1 MILCFQLDTKK
12 EAENK
17 VTKLGSPAEMV
28 EEESTLDGPRPRRN
42 PKPSKKKLAALEDTD
57 GNADEKQEL
66 VVSQRRENMKRK
78 ADVESTD
85 EEIVSGKE
93 EMVSQKQKRKKSRKQ
108 DRKSNVT
115 EVASGQ
121 EQTVP
126 QKKKSNRK
134 AVVNH
139 ENEIVAVANA
149 KRVQNLLT
157 RRQHVTVSDEDNLV
171 RTEIIEVEDE
181 GKESGSEETSDLAQK
196 KRFVQNLPASP
207 RSSDGDF
214 SLPQHHQSL
223 GATNSSPPLH
233 QASGSNFHSPQ
244 QAPQFSR
251 GNFNS
256 PEYQQP
262 PQYSVGNFNLHQ
274 HQHSPQFSGGN
285 FNSPQHQAP
294 AVANSSTPLHCGNFS
309 SPQQPHNYLSSDK
322 RHRQASDSK
331 YTYGLPYQPQAT
343 TLRPSALPHCDQATP
358 KRGFSFFESLQ
369 HCSDFDVSDLDLP
382 MNPTSHVEA
391 RSHITRDGTQ
401 QSEALFNN
409 LHTACSSCQPLLMSL
424 HKRLSSLEAEFE
436 KLKRKQ
442 RKGKAVLENE
452 VAGKENPNEER
463 FNGITKEALGK
474 SIDDSSDIKTAVET
488 LSKQLF
494 TSNELKTSSVTGF
507 QCNKDYEARPGLSP
521 SRRSLLES
529 MVLKKGFPGAS
540 RSSVRKDL
548 GLVLKKARA
557 NNKENNKARC
567 KNGQEQRQL

>member
-1 MILCFQLDTKK
+1 
-12 EAENK
+12 
-17 VTKLGSPAEMV
+17 MV
-28 EEESTLDGPRPRRN
+28 EEESTLDGPRPQRN

-66 VVSQRRENMKRK
+66 VVSQRQENMKRK

-93 EMVSQKQKRKKSRKQ
+93 EMESQKQKRKKSRKQ
-108 DRKSNVT
+108 ERKSNVT

-121 EQTVP
+121 EQTVS

-134 AVVNH
+134 AVVND

-171 RTEIIEVEDE
+171 TTEIIEVEDE
-181 GKESGSEETSDLAQK
+181 GEESGSEETSDLAQK
-196 KRFVQNLPASP
+196 KRFVQNLPTSP
-207 RSSDGDF
+207 QSSDKDF
-214 SLPQHHQSL
+214 SSPQHHQSL
-223 GATNSSPPLH
+223 GATNSSPLLH

-244 QAPQFSR
+244 QAPQLSR

-262 PQYSVGNFNLHQ
+262 PQYSVGNFNSHQ

-322 RHRQASDSK
+322 RHSAALQASDSK

-442 RKGKAVLENE
+442 RKGKTVLENE

-488 LSKQLF
+488 LAKQLF

-557 NNKENNKARC
+557 NNKENNKPRC
-567 KNGQEQRQL
+567 KNGQEHRQL